1 MRETLWRGIYR
12 LRKDGPDDSY
22 LSISLG
28 RISEY
33 LDVEP
38 QQHAIVRVL
47 EDGTVQIE
55 MIEDDNSD
63 ETS

>member
-1 MRETLWRGIYR
+1 MLETLWRGIYR

-33 LDVEP
+33 LDVQP
-38 QQHAIVRVL
+38 QQNAIVRVL
-47 EDGTVQIE
+47 EDGTIQIE
-55 MIEDDNSD
+55 VIEDESD
-63 ETS
+63 EQE

>member
-12 LRKDGPDDSY
+12 LRKDGPDDTY

-33 LDVEP
+33 LDVKP
-38 QQHAIVRVL
+38 QQNAIVRVL
-47 EDGTVQIE
+47 EDGTIQIE
-55 MIEDDNSD
+55 VIDESD
-63 ETS
+63 EQE

>member
-33 LDVEP
+33 LDVKP
-38 QQHAIVRVL
+38 QQNAIVRVL
-47 EDGTVQIE
+47 EDGTIQIE
-55 MIEDDNSD
+55 VIDESD
-63 ETS
+63 EQE